1 MVFIVVVKQA
11 LDSHSNNSTKF
22 NFELLYDIKV
32 FYGLAM
38 LLPMLKRVNSLTKLA
53 QAQNVFFLL
62 LALPTQAR
70 ILCLD
75 SLYNI
80 AG

>member
-11 LDSHSNNSTKF
+11 LDSRSNNSTKV

-53 QAQNVFFLL
+53 QAQNVCWPC
-62 LALPTQAR
+62 LPRQGY
-70 ILCLD
+70 CV
-75 SLYNI
+75 
-80 AG
+80 

>member
-11 LDSHSNNSTKF
+11 LDSRTILPKLT

-38 LLPMLKRVNSLTKLA
+38 LLPMLKTSE
-53 QAQNVFFLL
+53 
-62 LALPTQAR
+62 
-70 ILCLD
+70 
-75 SLYNI
+75 
-80 AG
+80 